1 LQRSIG
7 LEFFG
12 GENNERRLHALLSVR
27 QAAMLLYTMSLE
39 IALGGTSASYGVLVE
54 LVYRKS
60 DITEIGFH
68 VSFFFFPLLSRVSS
82 TRAISPKIFVV
93 LGGRAWYELILQHWL
108 QIAELSA
115 FFVRSCVGFT
125 HTPKS
130 WVFGWLVPI
139 KL

>member
-68 VSFFFFPLLSRVSS
+68 VFFFFFSPSLARFFNTGNKPKDLRSIGRKSMVRANTTTLASNCRTFGLLCEVLRWLYAY
-82 TRAISPKIFVV
+82 TKI
-93 LGGRAWYELILQHWL
+93 LG
-108 QIAELSA
+108 
-115 FFVRSCVGFT
+115 V
-125 HTPKS
+125 
-130 WVFGWLVPI
+130 WVACTY
-139 KL
+139 